1 MNIYSIEPADFH
13 GTTDVNT
20 GHVIVANNE
29 AEVMNLAA
37 KNCADEGVA
46 PWLSG
51 NAKVLNIGRYTGDK
65 GQPHIVL
72 TSQNAG

>member
-1 MNIYSIEPADFH
+1 MNIYLIEPADYH
-13 GTTDVNT
+13 ETTDVNT

-37 KNCADEGVA
+37 KNCADEGKA

-51 NAKVLNIGRYTGDK
+51 NAKVVNIGIYTGK
-65 GQPHIVL
+65 VGNPHIVL
-72 TSQNAG
+72 TSANAG